1 MNLKSDLPVVQVIH
15 SMGAAGACCVRI
27 SSSVDGYTHVIMV
40 RLLGGITSS
49 PRLVSCNY
57 MAALQLNVNE
67 WHAHEIKY
75 WLHVTTYVIE
85 RC

>member
-49 PRLVSCNY
+49 PRLVE
-57 MAALQLNVNE
+57 LQL
-67 WHAHEIKY
+67 Y
-75 WLHVTTYVIE
+75 GCVTAKRE
-85 RC
+85 RMART